1 MQLALTEDQT
11 MLARSASDYLTQSSP
26 VTRLR
31 ALRDAKDA
39 RGYSLVV
46 YKKLAELGFTGIPFA
61 EADGGAGLG
70 LAETVLVTEA
80 LGKTLAPEPFI
91 PSIVLSGRALALAGS
106 TAQKSAWLEPL
117 IAGEKVLSLAHTAPK
132 GRYDLT
138 RAPFRA
144 EQAGS
149 GFKLSGQATQVW
161 GGYQADAFI
170 VSARVE
176 ARGSA
181 REQNVEARGSAREQ
195 NTDGKDGTQ
204 QGLTLFLVPAN
215 ARGLSQKRLTRVD
228 SLNAAQLSLEGVELT
243 QADVLGKV
251 DEGYAVLSRAV
262 DEATAALTGEML
274 GGMQEAF
281 ARTRTYLKERR
292 QFGVPIGSFQAL
304 KHRAARMF
312 IELELSR
319 SAVMAAARALDEN
332 APEASLLVSLAK
344 ARVSDAYTLVANE
357 AVQMHA
363 GIGMTDEHEIGF
375 FIKRARAA
383 ELTFGDA
390 AYHRDRYAS
399 LVGY

>member
-11 MLARSASDYLTQSSP
+11 MLARSASDYLSQSSP
-26 VTRLR
+26 VSRLR
-31 ALRDAKDA
+31 ALRDTSDT
-39 RGYSLVV
+39 RGYSLDV
-46 YKKLAELGFTGIPFA
+46 YLKLAELGFTGIPFS

-106 TAQKSAWLEPL
+106 AAQKQSWLPPL
-117 IAGEKVLSLAHTAPK
+117 IDGLKVLATAYTAPK

-144 EQAGS
+144 ERAGQ
-149 GFKLSGQATQVW
+149 GFKLTGQATHVW

-170 VSARVE
+170 ALAR
-176 ARGSA
+176 
-181 REQNVEARGSAREQ
+181 
-195 NTDGKDGTQ
+195 TDGKDGAQ
-204 QGLTLFLVPAN
+204 QGLSLFLVPAN

-228 SLNAAQLSLEGVELT
+228 SLNASTLSLEGVELG

-251 DEGYAVLSRAV
+251 DEGYAVLARAL
-262 DEATAALTGEML
+262 DEATVALSGEML

-319 SAVMAAARALDEN
+319 SAVMAAARALDEQL
-332 APEASLLVSLAK
+332 PEAALLVSLAK
-344 ARVSDAYTLVANE
+344 ARVSDAYTLIANE

-390 AYHRDRYAS
+390 AYHRDRFAS